1 MGSDTTASSSKSLS
15 LINLQLG
22 WPSPRLF
29 AASALLDGATQVLTS
44 ESETAAALIYGP
56 HIGHPP
62 LRKSIAEWLS
72 SVYSTEID
80 YERISINNGASGNLA
95 NVLLKFTDPLYTR
108 KIFMVEPTYF
118 LACPIFEDNGFQG
131 KLAGVPENDAD
142 GLDIDFL
149 RRELAAAEAQAI
161 GDAQNLG
168 RPDIPTIK
176 VGKKYPK
183 IYKYVIYIVPTFSNP
198 SGKTLCLQTRKD
210 LVALARKYDTLVVSD
225 DVYDFLSWPEDLSA
239 PDDTSGAVPPR
250 LVDIDHNMPGYSTW
264 GNTLSNGSFSKVIG
278 PGVRVGWADGTTAFA
293 RELAEVG
300 SSSSGGAPSHLTS
313 TFVDKMLRSGSLQ
326 THIKKT
332 LIPAY
337 RERYHALMTSI
348 RDILV
353 PLGVTVEFNHPE
365 DAAQA
370 TTGGFFA
377 YLRLPEDL
385 PVART
390 VAAIALKEKLL
401 RVAFG
406 HMFVVSG
413 DKGSVQ
419 RAESKNGFSRCIRL
433 CWAWHEVAELKEG
446 IERLAATILD
456 IRSRLEAGED
466 MSEQVSIGI
475 R

>member
-1 MGSDTTASSSKSLS
+1 MGSNLPATPSNPPS

-44 ESETAAALIYGP
+44 ETETAAALIYGP
-56 HIGHPP
+56 HIGFSP

-72 SVYSTEID
+72 SVYRTEID
-80 YERISINNGASGNLA
+80 HERISISNGASGNLA
-95 NVLLKFTDPLYTR
+95 NMLLKFTDPLYTR

-131 KLAGVPENDAD
+131 KLAGVPENNTD
-142 GLDIDFL
+142 GLDIAFL
-149 RRELAAAEAQAI
+149 RRELAITEAQAVE
-161 GDAQNLG
+161 DAEKFD

-176 VGKKYPK
+176 VGKTYPK

-198 SGKTLCLQTRKD
+198 SGKTLSLQIRKD
-210 LVALARKYDTLVVSD
+210 LVALAREYDALIVSD
-225 DVYDFLSWPEDLSA
+225 DVYDFLSWPEDSSA
-239 PDDTSGAVPPR
+239 PDDAIEAVPPR
-250 LVDIDHNMPGYSTW
+250 LVDIDRDMPGYSMW

-278 PGVRVGWADGTTAFA
+278 PGVRVGWADGTPAFA
-293 RELAEVG
+293 KELAEVG

-313 TFVDKMLRSGSLQ
+313 TFVDKMLRSGNLQ

-332 LIPAY
+332 LIPTY
-337 RERYHALMTSI
+337 RKRYYALMSSI
-348 RDILV
+348 RDVLV
-353 PLGVTVEFNHPE
+353 PLGVKVEDNNPE
-365 DAAQA
+365 GAAEA
-370 TTGGFFA
+370 TAGGFFT

-390 VAAIALKEKLL
+390 VASIALKEKLL

-419 RAESKNGFSRCIRL
+419 RAESKGGFSRLIRL
-433 CWAWHEVAELKEG
+433 CWAWHEVAEIKEG
-446 IERLAATILD
+446 IERLAATIAD
-456 IRSRLEAGED
+456 IRFRLEAGENI
-466 MSEQVSIGI
+466 SEQVSIEI